1 MRIGVPGEFHE
12 DRWQRTAEDSERC
25 MLPRTRQVGGTHRI
39 QVIAWRRGLLAG
51 LRHSSPAHRYLSAIP
66 AWRRGSSDR
75 SSARQPCPQ
84 VLQSHPRVAKG
95 RKSVP
100 LTGLRS
106 GLGPGLAR
114 LPCPQVLQRHSGVAK
129 GTSIDPLARGP
140 STEPLLGQGHVAR
153 LSGTG
158 VKPVSCRCFGRT
170 SARHPRREASRWH
183 HGVAK
188 QSSIGSSSIKCR
200 YSMDIEVRI
209 RCLSIKCRCFMDVAL
224 TRPPGFSGDY
234 FIPRISIP
242 TS

>member
-1 MRIGVPGEFHE
+1 
-12 DRWQRTAEDSERC
+12 
-25 MLPRTRQVGGTHRI
+25 MLPRTREVGWTHRI
-39 QVIAWRRGLLAG
+39 QVIE
-51 LRHSSPAHRYLSAIP
+51 
-66 AWRRGSSDR
+66 WRRGSSDR
-75 SSARQPCPQ
+75 SSARLPCPQ
-84 VLQSHPRVAKG
+84 VPQCHPRVAKG

-114 LPCPQVLQRHSGVAK
+114 LPCPQVLQRHPGVAK

-183 HGVAK
+183 PGVAK

-209 RCLSIKCRCFMDVAL
+209 GFLSMKCRCFMDGCLGLDWA
-224 TRPPGFSGDY
+224 FA
-234 FIPRISIP
+234 
-242 TS
+242 

>member
-1 MRIGVPGEFHE
+1 MKIGVPGEFHE
-12 DRWQRTAEDSERC
+12 ERWQRTAEDSERC
-25 MLPRTRQVGGTHRI
+25 MLPRTREVGGTHRYKLS
-39 QVIAWRRGLLAG
+39 RGEGGLLAG

-114 LPCPQVLQRHSGVAK
+114 GPCAQVLQRHSGVAK

>member
-1 MRIGVPGEFHE
+1 MRVGVPGEFHE

-25 MLPRTRQVGGTHRI
+25 MLPRTREVGGTHRI
-39 QVIAWRRGLLAG
+39 QVIAWRRGLLDG
-51 LRHSSPAHRYLSAIP
+51 LRHGSPAHRYSSGILAWRRGLLTGLRHGGPAHRYLSAIP

-140 STEPLLGQGHVAR
+140 STEPLLG
-153 LSGTG
+153 
-158 VKPVSCRCFGRT
+158 
-170 SARHPRREASRWH
+170 
-183 HGVAK
+183 
-188 QSSIGSSSIKCR
+188 
-200 YSMDIEVRI
+200 
-209 RCLSIKCRCFMDVAL
+209 
-224 TRPPGFSGDY
+224 
-234 FIPRISIP
+234 
-242 TS
+242 